1 MFDRLH
7 TIWALLK
14 GQRLRYAGAL
24 LSLIVAAGLL
34 YAVPIV
40 PQIVFD
46 GVLVDEPREGSW
58 IERLGLSFMGGRDFV
73 SERLWIPALFVV
85 GLTLLP
91 SPIGPR
97 MVGRAVPRKSP
108 AEPHV
113 VASSTC
119 RHTSLLSRSRRV
131 RPEKEVE
138 PREASTRSPIPEPSQ
153 ERIREAPETAR
164 LLLPKAA
171 YPERSAMDS
180 LSKGCTVANALAD
193 CTMASV
199 RAVDSI
205 RTRLVVSFGGRPVVS
220 SINRRSTTA
229 SPSG

>member
-85 GLTLLP
+85 GLTLLAALATYFRGRWVAIAAEDVIARLRDRLHNHLNHLP
-91 SPIGPR
+91 CTWYDQAETGDVLQRCTSDVDTLRNFLALQVIEI
-97 MVGRAVPRKSP
+97 GRA
-108 AEPHV
+108 
-113 VASSTC
+113 
-119 RHTSLLSRSRRV
+119 
-131 RPEKEVE
+131 
-138 PREASTRSPIPEPSQ
+138 
-153 ERIREAPETAR
+153 
-164 LLLPKAA
+164 
-171 YPERSAMDS
+171 
-180 LSKGCTVANALAD
+180 
-193 CTMASV
+193 
-199 RAVDSI
+199 
-205 RTRLVVSFGGRPVVS
+205 
-220 SINRRSTTA
+220 
-229 SPSG
+229 